1 MVAKRASSAPTCNL
15 KVGEAA
21 LVDQVPSIPCAADA
35 RTLSHG
41 LPLSRRC
48 NHQFPATT
56 RTLKNARP
64 VETVGGERIMSRK
77 IEFSANVRRVLK
89 MLGPSTAASTS
100 AELEE
105 SMAVSSKRSF
115 GEFTASIQKELDSL
129 FTPFQI
135 YRILPE
141 TGNKVGNARNLV
153 IS

>member
-1 MVAKRASSAPTCNL
+1 MGCRCRA
-15 KVGEAA
+15 AA
-21 LVDQVPSIPCAADA
+21 IIK
-35 RTLSHG
+35 
-41 LPLSRRC
+41 
-48 NHQFPATT
+48 FPATT
-56 RTLKNARP
+56 RNLKNARESARP

-77 IEFSANVRRVLK
+77 IEFSAKFRRVLK

-135 YRILPE
+135 YRILLAS
-141 TGNKVGNARNLV
+141 GNKVGNAREGEGGEEG
-153 IS
+153 